1 MINDKTRYNKKRENM
16 KKTLTI
22 QEILDENTRIETIA
36 NKEILKSVLERIIG
50 VASYSKIRRE
60 DVVQIME
67 EIYREFDM
75 K

>member
-1 MINDKTRYNKKRENM
+1 M
-16 KKTLTI
+16 KKVLTI

-36 NKEILKSVLERIIG
+36 DKEILKSVLERIIG
-50 VASYSKIRRE
+50 VASYSKIKRE

-67 EIYREFDM
+67 KIYTEFDM